1 MLIFTAI
8 FLGYIS
14 MSPDMNIESL
24 KGVLVIGVTVGI
36 IYGLVAVGISL
47 IYTGLDVVNF
57 SHGEFF
63 MIGAFTGLTVY
74 NFLVDGELIY
84 AIFPEA
90 YGVVGYVIGLFFA
103 FVLMGLFGVLI
114 ERIFLRPLTKKGGG
128 YTVAGMGIIIC
139 GFGLSVILQNI
150 AYLIWNPTAH
160 PFHADLGLP
169 INIAGIT
176 LPMTYLWMLVTGFVV
191 AGLLYFFL
199 NKTKMGLGVRAV
211 AFSKDISNLVG
222 INVPLYISIIF
233 GIACALAG
241 IAGTLVGPTY
251 QVVVYMG
258 YIILLKA
265 FASAVVGGFG
275 SLPGAIVGGFTVGL
289 FETACSFFISG
300 SHKDAY
306 AFLLM
311 VVVLLIKPTGFFG
324 VAVKMKA

>member
-1 MLIFTAI
+1 MFKTFKFTRKVENILMLIFTAI
-8 FLGYIS
+8 FLIYIS
-14 MSPDMNIESL
+14 LSPDMSIDSL

-191 AGLLYFFL
+191 AGALYFFL
-199 NKTKMGLGVRAV
+199 NKRY
-211 AFSKDISNLVG
+211 FC
-222 INVPLYISIIF
+222 IF
-233 GIACALAG
+233 C
-241 IAGTLVGPTY
+241 
-251 QVVVYMG
+251 
-258 YIILLKA
+258 
-265 FASAVVGGFG
+265 
-275 SLPGAIVGGFTVGL
+275 
-289 FETACSFFISG
+289 
-300 SHKDAY
+300 
-306 AFLLM
+306 
-311 VVVLLIKPTGFFG
+311 
-324 VAVKMKA
+324 

>member
-1 MLIFTAI
+1 
-8 FLGYIS
+8 
-14 MSPDMNIESL
+14 
-24 KGVLVIGVTVGI
+24 
-36 IYGLVAVGISL
+36 
-47 IYTGLDVVNF
+47 
-57 SHGEFF
+57 
-63 MIGAFTGLTVY
+63 
-74 NFLVDGELIY
+74 
-84 AIFPEA
+84 
-90 YGVVGYVIGLFFA
+90 
-103 FVLMGLFGVLI
+103 
-114 ERIFLRPLTKKGGG
+114 
-128 YTVAGMGIIIC
+128 MGIIIC

-191 AGLLYFFL
+191 AGALYFFL

-324 VAVKMKA
+324 VQVKMKA

>member
-1 MLIFTAI
+1 MHDERRLLNDFVNPIKLKSSTRREPSILCNSIVNLLPPRSNVISSFIRPFIIACLLLEFSFELKAISPSTFLLSIFIFTAI
-8 FLGYIS
+8 FLIYIS
-14 MSPDMNIESL
+14 LSPDMSIDSL

-114 ERIFLRPLTKKGGG
+114 ERIFLGPLTKKGGG

-191 AGLLYFFL
+191 AGALYFFL
-199 NKTKMGLGVRAV
+199 NNPYLVQHPWHNKVHKLQ
-211 AFSKDISNLVG
+211 SNQLQ
-222 INVPLYISIIF
+222 I
-233 GIACALAG
+233 
-241 IAGTLVGPTY
+241 
-251 QVVVYMG
+251 
-258 YIILLKA
+258 
-265 FASAVVGGFG
+265 
-275 SLPGAIVGGFTVGL
+275 
-289 FETACSFFISG
+289 
-300 SHKDAY
+300 
-306 AFLLM
+306 
-311 VVVLLIKPTGFFG
+311 
-324 VAVKMKA
+324 